1 MHRPAMATNVT
12 GVYLQVVEDVIN
24 NVRADFQSE
33 GVDES
38 VLNELQALWELKMM
52 QSGAIQSTAE
62 SLFFRGNV
70 SVVPVHDLNVPYEA
84 TEEYETPTT
93 EMLSPPTPL
102 INTVEPFMYQYLP
115 PGPSE
120 CVSMPE
126 FCISEDVKLGKP
138 VGYLKR
144 PAQWMNQKPLGVD
157 VNIAY
162 EEGRDEETDIGQ
174 PPITKNFFTL
184 PTGKRKLED
193 FSSDFLSGSS
203 IPQQDGAGD
212 NVNNLVLAAQGRVVS
227 ISQDLG
233 QLAAQEIALR
243 KSDYCAQ
250 ERHWRNSAMTNSVDP
265 TQISMSYVIPQCD
278 GNDDDN
284 YDDDVAEEDYN
295 EPQEEEPHFVY
306 EAEAK
311 TCKVEGAESDGS
323 EPPLN
328 EEDDDDLDD
337 LDQGDEEPKTD
348 HLVVAQFE
356 KVTRSKN
363 KWKCILKDGVM
374 HLNQRDYLFSRANGE
389 FEF

>member
-227 ISQDLG
+227 ISQD
-233 QLAAQEIALR
+233 
-243 KSDYCAQ
+243 
-250 ERHWRNSAMTNSVDP
+250 
-265 TQISMSYVIPQCD
+265 
-278 GNDDDN
+278 
-284 YDDDVAEEDYN
+284 VAEEDYN